1 MPSKKALLVVDLQND
16 FCPGGALGVSDGDQ
30 IIPRVNEYV
39 ALFSKYRLP
48 IFFSRD
54 WHPPVS
60 NHFKAAGGPWP
71 PHCIQGTAG
80 AQFHPELKLPAE
92 AIIISKGTD
101 PQADGYSV
109 FEGRD
114 AAGNSFLELL
124 RQMGIQ
130 ELFIA
135 GIATD
140 YCVRWSARDAIHHGL
155 AVKVLLDGIKGVNK
169 DDSERALQEIVAQ
182 NGRLTSFAE
191 VSNELEQKWVA
202 SESGSSHLTVSVP

>member
-1 MPSKKALLVVDLQND
+1 MQTKKALLVVDLQND
-16 FCPGGALGVSDGDQ
+16 FCPGGALGVDEGDR
-30 IIPRVNEYV
+30 IIPRINEYV
-39 ALFSKYRLP
+39 ALFLKHRLP
-48 IFFSRD
+48 VFVSRD
-54 WHPPVS
+54 WHPPET

-71 PHCIQGTAG
+71 PHCIRDTAG
-80 AQFHPELKLPAE
+80 ARFHPDFKLPPE

-114 AAGNSFLELL
+114 AAGTSFLELL
-124 RQMGIQ
+124 RQMRVQ
-130 ELFIA
+130 ELYIA

-140 YCVRWSARDAIHHGL
+140 YCVRWSAHDAIQHGL

-182 NGRLTSFAE
+182 HGQLTAFDE
-191 VSNELEQKWVA
+191 VSKELE
-202 SESGSSHLTVSVP
+202 PDRC